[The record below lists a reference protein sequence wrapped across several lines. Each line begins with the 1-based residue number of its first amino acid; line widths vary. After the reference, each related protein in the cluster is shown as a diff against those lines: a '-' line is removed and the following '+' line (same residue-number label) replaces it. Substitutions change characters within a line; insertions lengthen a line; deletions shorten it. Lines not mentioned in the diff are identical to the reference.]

1 MKEREETVG
10 GKDEGIQRKRKRERE
25 REREEKYRGREKEKY
40 TRVHACTLF
49 N

>member
-10 GKDEGIQRKRKRERE
+10 GKDEGIQRKRKKEREIREEERE
-25 REREEKYRGREKEKY
+25 REREY